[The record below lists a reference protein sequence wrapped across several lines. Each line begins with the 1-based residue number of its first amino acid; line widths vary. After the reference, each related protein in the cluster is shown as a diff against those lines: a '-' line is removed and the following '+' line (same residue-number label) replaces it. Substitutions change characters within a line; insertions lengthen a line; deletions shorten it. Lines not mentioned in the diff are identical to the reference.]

1 MKTQR
6 LYFLYDTLCITGDR
20 YEFKRGKKRPLVL
33 KLHSFFNIKVGM
45 GILFATLMI
54 VLPPYFIG
62 YRFSIYPLFVFV
74 CPAIVF
80 FNMISYEKYKDM
92 VLRRGDIISMKV
104 KDNRLIILYKNAS
117 GEPYRYAKEVE
128 LQPGRYS
135 LEKLGEALGYV
146 LQ

>member
-1 MKTQR
+1 MKNQE

-20 YEFKRGKKRPLVL
+20 YEFKKVKKRPLGV
-33 KLHSFFNIKVGM
+33 KLHSFFNVKIVIGV
-45 GILFATLMI
+45 LFAALMI
-54 VLPPYFIG
+54 AIPHYFIEH
-62 YRFSIYPLFVFV
+62 RFSIYQLFVV
-74 CPAIVF
+74 VWPAIVL

-117 GEPYRYAKEVE
+117 GDPYRYAKEVE

-135 LEKLGEALGYV
+135 LEKLGEALGYS
-146 LQ
+146 L